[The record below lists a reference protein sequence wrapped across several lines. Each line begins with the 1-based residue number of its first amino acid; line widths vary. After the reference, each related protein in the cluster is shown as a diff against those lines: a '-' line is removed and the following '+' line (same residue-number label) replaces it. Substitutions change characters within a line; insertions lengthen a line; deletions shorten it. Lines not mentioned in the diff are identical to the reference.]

1 MCFEL
6 YLYVFYVELNLLKVL
21 YIKEK
26 AGKRFQVLSRVHLG
40 RPFSSLLS
48 TQWLSRKI
56 SNNTL
61 SAALKTEL

>member
-26 AGKRFQVLSRVHLG
+26 AGKRFQVLSHVSIWAAHFQVYCRFNSCLG
-40 RPFSSLLS
+40 
-48 TQWLSRKI
+48 K
-56 SNNTL
+56 
-61 SAALKTEL
+61 